1 MDVFG
6 VFEKR
11 IRGDMYDENKPY
23 LMALF
28 NTKESADE
36 YARMMNDKEDQ
47 SVYAIFEYGVEERH
61 VLTMSDLNGG

>member
-11 IRGDMYDENKPY
+11 INPDAYDENKPY

-47 SVYAIFEYGVEERH
+47 STYAIYVYGVEERH